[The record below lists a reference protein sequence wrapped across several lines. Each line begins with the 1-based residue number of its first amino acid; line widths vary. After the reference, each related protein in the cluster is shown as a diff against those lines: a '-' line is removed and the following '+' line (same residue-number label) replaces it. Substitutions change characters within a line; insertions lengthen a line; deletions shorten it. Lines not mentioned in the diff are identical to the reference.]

1 MLIKKFKMCLTKF
14 MYLRQSFIRLAINL
28 LIYEAFIVFYLGKHT
43 KIYAFIYF
51 FKMSLLLW
59 LLNLTVCPYIFQLIQ
74 MPGIKIFRFDCNLYF
89 ANAEQFRDRLYERTG
104 LNPKK
109 LKTKKQKA
117 LYKALLQRKRE
128 IELAEIEEAAALKKE
143 KVIVVLPPFF
153 VVKGKSK
160 WLIN

>member
-1 MLIKKFKMCLTKF
+1 M
-14 MYLRQSFIRLAINL
+14 
-28 LIYEAFIVFYLGKHT
+28 
-43 KIYAFIYF
+43 
-51 FKMSLLLW
+51 
-59 LLNLTVCPYIFQLIQ
+59 NLTVCPYIFQLIQ
-74 MPGIKIFRFDCNLYF
+74 IPGIKIFRFDCNLYF

-143 KVIVVLPPFF
+143 KVNVNFPPFRWSRE
-153 VVKGKSK
+153 VKMTDK
-160 WLIN
+160 LNNTE

>member
-1 MLIKKFKMCLTKF
+1 MYLSQSLIRVVTDILFYKISNQLLQGIQQTYSFNLFTFKMTPLF
-14 MYLRQSFIRLAINL
+14 L
-28 LIYEAFIVFYLGKHT
+28 
-43 KIYAFIYF
+43 
-51 FKMSLLLW
+51 

-74 MPGIKIFRFDCNLYF
+74 IPGIKIFRFDCNLYF

-143 KVIVVLPPFF
+143 KVNVALPPFW
-153 VVKGKSK
+153 VVKGSQ
-160 WLIN
+160 NG

>member
-1 MLIKKFKMCLTKF
+1 
-14 MYLRQSFIRLAINL
+14 
-28 LIYEAFIVFYLGKHT
+28 
-43 KIYAFIYF
+43 
-51 FKMSLLLW
+51 
-59 LLNLTVCPYIFQLIQ
+59 

-160 WLIN
+160 WLINYINNTGCNCFQQLLINWSWRVQIQKKFFFYKY

>member
-1 MLIKKFKMCLTKF
+1 M
-14 MYLRQSFIRLAINL
+14 
-28 LIYEAFIVFYLGKHT
+28 
-43 KIYAFIYF
+43 
-51 FKMSLLLW
+51 
-59 LLNLTVCPYIFQLIQ
+59 CPYIFQLIQ
-74 MPGIKIFRFDCNLYF
+74 IPGIKIFRFDCNLYF

-143 KVIVVLPPFF
+143 KVNKCRSPAILGGQ
-153 VVKGKSK
+153 GKWK
-160 WLIN
+160 WVINWKKAWFKCLQQLLRNWKWRVWIQGENIL